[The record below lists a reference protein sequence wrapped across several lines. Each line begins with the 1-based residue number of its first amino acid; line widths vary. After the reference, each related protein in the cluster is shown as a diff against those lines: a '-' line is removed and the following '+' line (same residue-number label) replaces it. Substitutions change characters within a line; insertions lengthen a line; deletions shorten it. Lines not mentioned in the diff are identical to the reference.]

1 MSVSQGDTTGE
12 LTERTLP
19 ERSWCMSDS
28 YGTVLAVDDDP
39 GALEALAEALGTLR
53 FQVWG
58 ATDGSSALALA
69 QRHQPDVILLD
80 LVMPGMDGYEVCRRL
95 KDDLETRLIPVVFL
109 TGHGSRE
116 ARLQGLEAGATDFL
130 NKPCDLVELE
140 IRVRNL
146 VDFHRLTLELDSA
159 EQMVFSIA
167 RTVEARDPD
176 TSDHCERLAH
186 LSVRLGRR
194 LTLDEDEL
202 TALRRG
208 GYLHDLGKVGIPD
221 SVLLK
226 PGPLDESE
234 WTVMKRHVEIGVEI
248 CSPLRSLRPVLPLI
262 RHHHERFDGSGY
274 PDGLRGQDI
283 PLLARV
289 FQLVDIY
296 DALTNDRCYRKAL
309 EPNDA
314 LEVMADET
322 RRGFWDP
329 EIFDEFVSLV
339 EEEEEGGCH
348 SEAACG

>member
-1 MSVSQGDTTGE
+1 MGATAQAVIMSGKGNNVPDNQGA
-12 LTERTLP
+12 
-19 ERSWCMSDS
+19 
-28 YGTVLAVDDDP
+28 VLAVDDDP
-39 GALEALAEALGTLR
+39 GALEALSDALCTLD
-53 FQVWG
+53 FNVWQ
-58 ATDGSSALALA
+58 ALDGRSALVLA
-69 QRHQPDVILLD
+69 REHQPDVVLLD
-80 LVMPGMDGYEVCRRL
+80 VMMPGMDGYEVCRQL
-95 KDDLETRLIPVVFL
+95 KEDPETRLIPVVFL
-109 TGHGSRE
+109 TGYGSRE
-116 ARLQGLEAGATDFL
+116 ARLKGLEVGATDFL

-140 IRVRNL
+140 VRVRNL
-146 VDFHRLTLELDSA
+146 INFRRLTLELDSA

-167 RTVEARDPD
+167 RTVEARDPE
-176 TSDHCERLAH
+176 TSDHCERLAQ
-186 LSVRLGRR
+186 LSVKLGRR
-194 LTLDEDEL
+194 LMLDEDEL

-226 PGPLDESE
+226 PGSLDEGE
-234 WTVMKRHVEIGVEI
+234 WAVMKRHVEIGVEI

-274 PDGLRGQDI
+274 PDGLRGQEI

-309 EPNDA
+309 EPDHA

-322 RRGFWDP
+322 RQGFWDP

-339 EEEEEGGCH
+339 EDEETGECH